1 MKTDVLIIGS
11 GIAGLTFAI
20 KIAEK
25 RPDLDIVVLTK
36 NSEDVC
42 NTAHAQGGMA
52 VVLDQISDSFE
63 QHIEDTIRAGK
74 GLNDQKIVEM
84 VISQAPERLLELI
97 EWGAKFD
104 EDRYGDLELGLEG
117 GHSQRRII
125 HHRDLTGREI
135 YRKLLLKAKSFENIH
150 FIDHFFVTDLLVKN
164 SSCTGV
170 TVLDRR
176 ANQYQN
182 IDSKITFLAS
192 GGSGMI
198 FENTTNPAVA
208 TADGVAMAYRAGA
221 GIRDMSYFQFHPTA
235 LYEKKKHPLFLISEA
250 VRGFGAY
257 VVNRKGNRFLL
268 QHDLRGELA
277 TRDIVS
283 EAIVKELKISGEKS
297 AFLDC
302 RHLDYEDFLQHF
314 PTIVSYCR
322 SIGIDLR
329 IDLIPIVP
337 AAHYQCGGIAV
348 DEYARTSVK
357 NLYASGECAHTGLH
371 GANRLASNSLLEA
384 LVFSHQAANVVLQE
398 IDMITAP
405 KNSGKPSEKYKKPE
419 ANPTI
424 ISSLKTRLNELMT
437 YDLLYSSGKEEKQEA
452 LQQLLILKE
461 MLQEYAPFNTG
472 TPEFYEL
479 KNMVQTAIL
488 ILEDAI
494 QRSKNRVVNI

>member
-1 MKTDVLIIGS
+1 MKTDVLVIGS
-11 GIAGLTFAI
+11 GIAGLSFAI
-20 KIAEK
+20 KTAEK
-25 RPDLDIVVLTK
+25 RPDLDIIVLTK
-36 NSEDVC
+36 NSKDVC

-63 QHIEDTIRAGK
+63 QHTEDTIRAGK
-74 GLNDQKIVEM
+74 GLNERNIVEM
-84 VISQAPERLLELI
+84 VVSQAPERLLELI

-117 GHSQRRII
+117 GHSQKRII

-135 YRKLLLKAKSFENIH
+135 YTKLRLKAKSLESIQ
-150 FIDHFFVTDLLVKN
+150 FIDNYFVTDLLVGR
-164 SSCTGV
+164 SLCTGV
-170 TVLDRR
+170 TVLDKED
-176 ANQYQN
+176 NQYKN
-182 IDSKITFLAS
+182 IFSKITFLAS

-208 TADGVAMAYRAGA
+208 TADGLAMAYRAGA
-221 GIRDMSYFQFHPTA
+221 SIRDMSYIQFHPTA
-235 LYEKKKHPLFLISEA
+235 LYEKDKHPLFLISEA

-257 VVNRKGNRFLL
+257 VVNHKGNRFLL
-268 QHDLRGELA
+268 QHDHRGELA

-302 RHLDYEDFLQHF
+302 RHLDYADFQEHF
-314 PTIVSYCR
+314 PTIVSYCL
-322 SIGIDLR
+322 SIGIDIR

-348 DEYARTSVK
+348 DVFARTSVK

-384 LVFSHQAANVVLQE
+384 LVFSHQAAKVVLQE
-398 IDMITAP
+398 IDLIKAP
-405 KNSGKPSEKYKKPE
+405 ETNANLSEKHTGPE
-419 ANPTI
+419 ADPTI
-424 ISSLKTRLNELMT
+424 ISSLKIRLNELMT
-437 YDLLYSSGKEEKQEA
+437 YDLLYSSGKDEKEGA
-452 LQQLLILKE
+452 LQQLLMLLEILRE
-461 MLQEYAPFNTG
+461 DTPFNTG
-472 TPEFYEL
+472 TTEFYEL
-479 KNMVQTAIL
+479 RNMVQTAVL

-494 QRSKNRVVNI
+494 QHSKSRVIHI